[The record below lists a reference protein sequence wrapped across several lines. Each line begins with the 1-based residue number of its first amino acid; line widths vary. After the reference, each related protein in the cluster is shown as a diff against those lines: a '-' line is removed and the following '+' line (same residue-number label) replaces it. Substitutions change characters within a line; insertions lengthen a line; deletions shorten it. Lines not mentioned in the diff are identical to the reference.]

1 MASRSIMT
9 AARCARNTSL
19 FDFISHT
26 LHDPFLLKAFLAGLF
41 FLAIAGTFA
50 VLGSKEEYD

>member
-1 MASRSIMT
+1 MT
-9 AARCARNTSL
+9 TARCARNTPL

-26 LHDPFLLKAFLAGLF
+26 LHDPFLMKAFLAGLF